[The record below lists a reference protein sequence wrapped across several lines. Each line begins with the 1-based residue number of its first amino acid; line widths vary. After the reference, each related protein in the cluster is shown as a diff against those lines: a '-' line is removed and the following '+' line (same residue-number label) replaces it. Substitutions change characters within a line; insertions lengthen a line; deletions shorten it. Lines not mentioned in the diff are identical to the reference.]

1 MPPRSLFEMSKA
13 IAIKNVH
20 AIDDIGDI
28 PYDMVR
34 PILMKIENPKQ
45 LRALERKCPQI
56 YGVDGEIW
64 RELIKRDVPDWES
77 KAHELNNPKDWYT
90 VYKKLVRENE
100 ARIAADTE
108 VLRRSLAGIKSEQA
122 KHKSKLVENPRFL
135 PRVPVDPKLRQ
146 GANLLRKRSM
156 PQRQCQPANTSPTA
170 KKTKSIIEIARRQAE
185 KQRSAYLSTPTHLLS
200 QRASKVT
207 SVPKTLRDAYSK
219 PTAGYKQEQI
229 KEAGLKRKIDATSDG
244 STEEGSACRKSKLQQ
259 EKEEKAKRR
268 EIALAHGREL
278 RERDQARRFTTL

>member
-1 MPPRSLFEMSKA
+1 MPPRSLFDMAKA
-13 IAIKNVH
+13 VAIKNVH

-34 PILMKIENPKQ
+34 GILMKIENPKQ
-45 LRALERKCPQI
+45 LAALEKKCPQI

-77 KAHELNNPKDWYT
+77 MADELKNTKDWYT
-90 VYKKLVRENE
+90 VYKKLVKENE
-100 ARIAADTE
+100 ARIAADAE
-108 VLRRSLAGIKSEQA
+108 VLKRSLDGIKSEQA

-135 PRVPVDPKLRQ
+135 PRVPVDPKLRK
-146 GANLLRKRSM
+146 GTNLLRKRSM
-156 PQRQCQPANTSPTA
+156 LQRQGPVTPATP
-170 KKTKSIIEIARRQAE
+170 KKGQSIIEIARRQV
-185 KQRSAYLSTPTHLLS
+185 QRQKNAYLSMPTGLLS

-219 PTAGYKQEQI
+219 PAGYKQEPK
-229 KEAGLKRKIDATSDG
+229 KEVGLKRKIDSISDG
-244 STEEGSACRKSKLQQ
+244 PTDEDPLSRKSKLQK

-268 EIALAHGREL
+268 EIALANGRERRA
-278 RERDQARRFTTL
+278 REEAERLAALQW